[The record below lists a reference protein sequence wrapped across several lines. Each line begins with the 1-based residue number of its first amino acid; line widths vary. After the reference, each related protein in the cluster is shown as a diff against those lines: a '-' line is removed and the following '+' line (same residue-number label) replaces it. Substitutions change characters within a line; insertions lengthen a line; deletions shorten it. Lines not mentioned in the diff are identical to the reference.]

1 MNKNYFNSADLLSGF
16 FVSLLALP
24 LCLGIANASGFPPVA
39 GLFTAIL
46 GGMLTSVLGGAK
58 LTIKGPAAGLIV
70 IVLGA
75 VQELQVNGDM
85 LVGYKRA
92 LAVGVVAGILQIIFS
107 RLKFS
112 KFVNLIPGSV
122 IHGMLAAIG
131 IIIISKQIHIL
142 LGVSVPSGKSPVELI
157 GLIPESL
164 KNLNPE
170 IALIGLGSLVLML
183 LSTKITKLRFSKY
196 LPIPLVIVSLAII
209 MSLQFDIKNE
219 HSYLFL
225 GNIYNLNNNYL
236 INIPS
241 SLISSIQY
249 PDFSVITSFTSIKYI
264 ILFALVGS
272 IESLLTV
279 SAIDEISKSELPSNH
294 DKDLMV
300 TGIANT
306 LVSFIGGMPMISEVA
321 RSKANLDAGA
331 KTSLSN
337 FVHGLLLLFY
347 VVVLGPLLSL
357 LPLSALAGM
366 LVYVGLRLASP
377 SEFRH
382 MWHVGPEQF
391 AFFTLTCVLTV
402 TEDLLLGVVSGMALA
417 YIFSAFYAKSF
428 TKVFKLN
435 TKEENLG
442 NKVLVRLEDTATFL
456 NARKFADYLSC
467 KLEQS
472 NDVEVDFSNCKL
484 VEHSFIASIS
494 KSNVIPKG
502 ANFSCTGLDKHK
514 LYSKHPECTRRLR
527 A

>member
-1 MNKNYFNSADLLSGF
+1 MIKNYFNSADLFSGF

-39 GLFTAIL
+39 GLFTAII

-107 RLKFS
+107 KLKFS
-112 KFVNLIPGSV
+112 KFVDIIPSSV

-142 LGVSVPSGKSPVELI
+142 LGVSVPTGKSPIELI
-157 GLIPESL
+157 SIIPQSF
-164 KNLNPE
+164 NSLNPE
-170 IALIGLGSLVLML
+170 ITLIGICSLVLML
-183 LSTKITKLRFSKY
+183 LSAKIARIKFLKY
-196 LPIPLVIVSLAII
+196 LPIPLVIVTLAIL

-225 GNIYNLNNNYL
+225 GNIYNLSNNYL
-236 INIPS
+236 INIPE
-241 SLISSIQY
+241 SLVGSIQY

-279 SAIDEISKSELPSNH
+279 SAIDEISKSELPSDH

-331 KTSLSN
+331 ETSFSN
-337 FVHGLLLLFY
+337 FVHGFLLLFY
-347 VVVLGPLLSL
+347 VVLLGPVLSL

-391 AFFTLTCVLTV
+391 AFFTVTCVLTV
-402 TEDLLLGVVSGMALA
+402 TEDLLLGVVSGIVLA
-417 YIFSAFYAKSF
+417 YLFSAFHAKSF
-428 TKVFKLN
+428 TKVFKLHK
-435 TKEENLG
+435 KEEEHD
-442 NKVLVRLEDTATFL
+442 NKILVTLEDTATFL
-456 NARKFADYLSC
+456 NARKFTDFLSS
-467 KLEQS
+467 KLEKE
-472 NDVEVDFSNCKL
+472 NEVEVDFSNCKL
-484 VEHSFIASIS
+484 IEYSFIANMN

-502 ANFSCTGLDKHK
+502 ASFRCTGLDKHK
-514 LYSKHPECTRRLR
+514 LYSRHPECTRRLR